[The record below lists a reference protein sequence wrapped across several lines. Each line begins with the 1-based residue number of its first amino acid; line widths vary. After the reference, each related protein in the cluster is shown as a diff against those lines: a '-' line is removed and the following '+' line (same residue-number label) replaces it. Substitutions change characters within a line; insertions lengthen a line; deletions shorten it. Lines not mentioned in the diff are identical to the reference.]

1 MQKTVGKEPG
11 TILQR
16 KSHADYFY
24 QYTGSQGPCFYI
36 NRKFKQ
42 GWRGGGAVKGA
53 GLVKFTSVGT
63 GLKPGDLLTS
73 NLSGQNSCEYIF
85 HFRNKRKSNGQ
96 AMPNNLGLAG
106 SLKKSKKWFIQT
118 SPPPP
123 PPSLLSSP
131 LINPAN
137 Y

>member
-1 MQKTVGKEPG
+1 VQKTVGKEPG

-24 QYTGSQGPCFYI
+24 QYTGSQRPCFYI

-73 NLSGQNSCEYIF
+73 NSPSKTPVSIF
-85 HFRNKRKSNGQ
+85 
-96 AMPNNLGLAG
+96 
-106 SLKKSKKWFIQT
+106 FILDIKEKVMGRPCQIT
-118 SPPPP
+118 
-123 PPSLLSSP
+123 
-131 LINPAN
+131 
-137 Y
+137 